1 MDKHSSLLRTFVN
14 YGRKKF
20 YNIGPWN
27 EFSTSDALHLRCY
40 EEKLSSLKLKTRP
53 KQLLSF
59 IPLGIA
65 SLTFTLSLMT

>member
-1 MDKHSSLLRTFVN
+1 M
-14 YGRKKF
+14 F
-20 YNIGPWN
+20 YNIGPWT
-27 EFSTSDALHLRCY
+27 EFSTLDAMNLRCF

-65 SLTFTLSLMT
+65 FLTFTLSLMT